1 MGRERRGGRR
11 GGRGLHGARSGCFVC
26 VRALALCV
34 CVLAVWVRVLAL
46 CVCILALCVRVLAIR
61 DL

>member
-1 MGRERRGGRR
+1 M
-11 GGRGLHGARSGCFVC
+11 ARSGCFVC